1 MRIIFSLINSMTIS
15 MTICLYLF
23 NWMWLQMRVNIGHIF
38 LLLFVVIGII
48 LFAIAKKI
56 SNKMQF
62 FGTIIMFILMAL
74 TNLVFLGLDKVL
86 VISASILRNGIHQNK
101 IPLSNMNIFLIVFY
115 VISFGV
121 LFITYFKS
129 IKK

>member
-62 FGTIIMFILMAL
+62 FVTIIVFILL
-74 TNLVFLGLDKVL
+74 TLMNLILLGFDKIL
-86 VISASILRNGIHQNK
+86 VISASILRNGINQNR
-101 IPLSNMNIFLIVFY
+101 IALSNMNIFLFVFY
-115 VISFGV
+115 VISFCV
-121 LFITYFKS
+121 LFITYFRTT
-129 IKK
+129 KK